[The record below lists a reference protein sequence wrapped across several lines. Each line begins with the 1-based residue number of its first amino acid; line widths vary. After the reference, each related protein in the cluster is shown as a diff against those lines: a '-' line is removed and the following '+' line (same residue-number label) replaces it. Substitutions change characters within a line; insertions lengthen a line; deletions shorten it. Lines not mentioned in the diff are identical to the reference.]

1 VFYWFLWL
9 NMRITDRLDWIR
21 AITGDKRLSSSTV
34 RVGNYLAWAH
44 NHSRG
49 QLNPSIA
56 TIQENAN
63 VSRRAALYAIKSL
76 VDAGYLEK
84 RGGPKR
90 GTRSDYILLLPSC
103 PASTSADSAPVEAQ
117 TRAKIDTAPGADI
130 APLSGEGG
138 CKNRHEPVQKST
150 RTRAKIDIPPHTPP
164 IRRTQE
170 GTQEDIL
177 SSSPKR
183 ELDPCH
189 LGANA
194 PAKSPPPPGRK
205 GTAPNAG
212 GGAPDTGVAPTS
224 RAISIPGQGGGVA
237 CGQNDAP
244 ASANT
249 PSPGRDLFS
258 DLEPVGV
265 ADGLPDDTTPSAKKH
280 EQKQHALIAK
290 SVIDHLNA
298 KTGKRFRHTKT
309 NLRLVTARLKDG
321 YTEQDMIDV
330 IDARVALWLFDETMY
345 EYLRPS
351 TLFRPSNFDEYLA
364 AAKAAPPPRAGAK
377 KKSIPDITE
386 LVL

>member
-1 VFYWFLWL
+1 MPGNRSCQPIAHCVIVLGCHSRLSVSASRHCRTLDMCGGAVVPVVFYWFLWL

-150 RTRAKIDIPPHTPP
+150 FPPTPP
-164 IRRTQE
+164 
-170 GTQEDIL
+170 L
-177 SSSPKR
+177 
-183 ELDPCH
+183 
-189 LGANA
+189 
-194 PAKSPPPPGRK
+194 
-205 GTAPNAG
+205 
-212 GGAPDTGVAPTS
+212 
-224 RAISIPGQGGGVA
+224 
-237 CGQNDAP
+237 
-244 ASANT
+244 
-249 PSPGRDLFS
+249 
-258 DLEPVGV
+258 
-265 ADGLPDDTTPSAKKH
+265 
-280 EQKQHALIAK
+280 
-290 SVIDHLNA
+290 
-298 KTGKRFRHTKT
+298 
-309 NLRLVTARLKDG
+309 
-321 YTEQDMIDV
+321 
-330 IDARVALWLFDETMY
+330 
-345 EYLRPS
+345 
-351 TLFRPSNFDEYLA
+351 
-364 AAKAAPPPRAGAK
+364 
-377 KKSIPDITE
+377 
-386 LVL
+386 